1 MLRTFTSKSWLKKQ
15 KGKIIHIKAPYSSR
29 EDILHHPGEKN
40 THFIIS
46 QRIAGWED
54 LPTNQL
60 TTKRIDISSKP
71 QTRPHETWKK
81 NERFSLAPLGT
92 LEAFWYILSTIIQ

>member
-54 LPTNQL
+54 LPTSQL
-60 TTKRIDISSKP
+60 ITKMGLISAQSLKP
-71 QTRPHETWKK
+71 DPINKGCSE
-81 NERFSLAPLGT
+81 NN
-92 LEAFWYILSTIIQ
+92 

>member
-1 MLRTFTSKSWLKKQ
+1 MLRTFISESWLKKQ
-15 KGKIIHIKAPYSSR
+15 KGKIIHIKTPYSSR
-29 EDILHHPGEKN
+29 EDILHHPGKKN

-60 TTKRIDISSKP
+60 TTKMGLISAQSLKP
-71 QTRPHETWKK
+71 DPINKGCSHE
-81 NERFSLAPLGT
+81 NN
-92 LEAFWYILSTIIQ
+92 

>member
-29 EDILHHPGEKN
+29 EDILHHPGRKKERKTK

-60 TTKRIDISSKP
+60 ITKMGLISAQSLKP
-71 QTRPHETWKK
+71 DPINKGCSHE
-81 NERFSLAPLGT
+81 NN
-92 LEAFWYILSTIIQ
+92 